1 MKNGL
6 GKTEPNNNLGD
17 KMNIV
22 YGYVC
27 GDILHEGHLLH
38 LQNAK
43 GLGDKLIVG
52 VLTDEAVKEKK
63 KAPTLDF
70 RERASIVQ
78 KLGFV
83 DAVVAQDEY
92 SPIKNI
98 KLLKPDVLMESASHS
113 EEDLRTIKKVCKN
126 LGTRVVVMPYYPCQ
140 SSTAIKE
147 KIKEDK

>member
-1 MKNGL
+1 MINV
-6 GKTEPNNNLGD
+6 
-17 KMNIV
+17 V
-22 YGYVC
+22 YAYVC
-27 GDILHEGHLLH
+27 ADVIHEGHLLH
-38 LQNAK
+38 LENAK

-52 VLTDEAVKEKK
+52 VLTDEAVMEKK
-63 KAPTLDF
+63 KEPALKF

-92 SPIKNI
+92 APIKNI

-126 LGTRVVVMPYYPCQ
+126 IGCRVLVMPYYPGQ
-140 SSTAIKE
+140 SSTKIKE
-147 KIKEDK
+147 KIKND